1 MAKTKK
7 YALKDFFVYENQ
19 IRDDVSQISDRDRN
33 FSSFFYKSKT
43 NILIVLLICYKKV
56 DNSKLTYE
64 NICSS
69 IVSRF
74 KSRTTIK
81 NVLNEGVVKGFFI
94 KKKCSVDPRNK
105 NYTPSIPVELFM
117 KNWIKKERKIFKK

>member
-1 MAKTKK
+1 MLNFLIKFKDYRFGTMVKNKK
-7 YALKDFFVYENQ
+7 NALKDFFL
-19 IRDDVSQISDRDRN
+19 DVNKNSDLNKD
-33 FSSFFYKSKT
+33 FSSYFYKSKT
-43 NILIVLLICYKKV
+43 NILIVLLICYKKI

-69 IVSRF
+69 IDSRF

-81 NVLNEGVVKGFFI
+81 NVLNEGVDRGFFV
-94 KKKCSVDPRNK
+94 KTKCSKDSRNK

-117 KNWIKKERKIFKK
+117 KN

>member
-1 MAKTKK
+1 MAKMKK
-7 YALKDFFVYENQ
+7 NALKDFFLYENQ
-19 IRDDVSQISDRDRN
+19 IRDDVSHISDSDRD

-43 NILIVLLICYKKV
+43 NILIVLLICSKKI

-64 NICSS
+64 NICNT

-81 NVLNEGVVKGFFI
+81 NVLNEGVDRGFFV
-94 KKKCSVDPRNK
+94 KTKCSKDPRNK

-117 KNWIKKERKIFKK
+117 KNWIKKERKIFRK